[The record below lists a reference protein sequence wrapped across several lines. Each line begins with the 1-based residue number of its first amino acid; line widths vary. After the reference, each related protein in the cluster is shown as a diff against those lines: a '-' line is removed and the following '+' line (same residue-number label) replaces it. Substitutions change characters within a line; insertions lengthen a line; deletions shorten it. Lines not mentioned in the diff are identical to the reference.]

1 MKYISL
7 VFLLALAFGAT
18 PKPAP
23 KAKPI
28 PYDPD
33 KLPPLEVSCGRPTAA
48 RNSPCE
54 CMKARNEA
62 VQKEREQKCGTKM
75 GLDRAK
81 CEVSINECPE
91 VTDQDSPSYNS
102 EGYPMTVHCKRS
114 CKQAKC
120 ECCKT

>member
-1 MKYISL
+1 MKYVSAI
-7 VFLLALAFGAT
+7 LLFALAIAAAPKKAQ
-18 PKPAP
+18 PKPD
-23 KAKPI
+23 

-33 KLPPLEVSCGRPTAA
+33 KLPPLEVSCGRPTAE
-48 RNSPCE
+48 RNTPCE

-62 VQKEREQKCGTKM
+62 AQKERERKCGNKF

-81 CEVSINECPE
+81 CEVSVNECPE

-114 CKQAKC
+114 CKQARC